1 MTRPARAAVRSGDD
15 GPGARGRRS
24 ASRGV
29 QPCLWMSAGLVSY
42 KLCDRNFDC
51 DRCPFDAALRG
62 ETLPARPPVD
72 APGPR
77 VAALCFPDDRL
88 YAPGHTWVQETSPP
102 GGRHGVRVGLDAF
115 AVSLIGRVRSVRPG
129 RCAPSPGAT
138 DGASTPPVLCELDLE
153 VGRLPV
159 ILPVAGRPNAWNRV
173 LETDAAPLMRSPY
186 EDGWIA
192 EIDSVTPDALAG
204 LLTAEGALE
213 RSRLDLRR
221 FRRRAA
227 VFLFEESAAV
237 GPGGDPG
244 GDPGIDPELGPTL
257 ADGGEILTDL
267 RYILGARRF
276 LDLVG
281 DLVR

>member
-1 MTRPARAAVRSGDD
+1 MTRPARVAVRPGDD
-15 GPGARGRRS
+15 GPGARGRPS
-24 ASRGV
+24 TSGGV

-42 KLCDRNFDC
+42 KLCDRDFDC

-62 ETLPARPPVD
+62 ETLPARTRVD
-72 APGPR
+72 APGPQ

-88 YAPGHTWVQETSPP
+88 YAPGHTWVRETRRE
-102 GGRHGVRVGLDAF
+102 GGICTVRVGLDAF

-129 RCAPSPGAT
+129 RSDPSPVAT

-173 LETDAAPLMRSPY
+173 LEQDAAPLMRSPY

-192 EIDSVTPDALAG
+192 EIESVTPDALAA
-204 LLTAEGALE
+204 LLSAQGALE

-227 VFLFEESAAV
+227 VFLFEEAAAL
-237 GPGGDPG
+237 
-244 GDPGIDPELGPTL
+244 DPELGPTL

-267 RYILGARRF
+267 RYILGTRRF